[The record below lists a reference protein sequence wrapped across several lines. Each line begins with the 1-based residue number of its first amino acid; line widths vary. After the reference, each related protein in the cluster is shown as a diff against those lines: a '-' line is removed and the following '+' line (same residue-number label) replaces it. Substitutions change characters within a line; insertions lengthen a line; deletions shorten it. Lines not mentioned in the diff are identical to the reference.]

1 MCENVNLTLNF
12 FESRNTNVIS
22 SLLDLNDNVVET
34 LSETEF
40 KWVAGNSLR
49 AHGGF
54 VKKISGDDNFKAYIL
69 PNVAKLSFE
78 KLKVSDIKNNDDEF
92 DVSGNNTELTFR
104 LEDKEVVYRLCAE
117 SILDVENELPDN
129 DEEQVEEEEEINRG
143 LEGTENANA
152 NQVIQEVNEN
162 ENEDVPANANAD
174 ADADADADENE
185 NVDVPANAEGDAN
198 ANAEANAEANA
209 NANAEGDTA
218 GEVEKPKGLLERV
231 TDFVNTNLSGKEK
244 EEEKKTG
251 PLESPEL
258 KEMSFPNLNGLNGAQ
273 NNNAVPPQEMNATN
287 NQQSQMPASNNQQSQ
302 LPASNNQQLQMPA
315 SNNQQSQLPA
325 SNNQQLQL
333 PPFKVPEQA
342 MNVPTG
348 QTTDPNP
355 SQPAMPNPAMPP
367 AMPPAMAPAMAPAM
381 PPAMP
386 PAMAGGNYYENSIK
400 ENFQIGN
407 ARTNRNKSRKKR
419 VKRGTSLSKRG
430 KRNVKVL

>member
-209 NANAEGDTA
+209 DAEVDA
-218 GEVEKPKGLLERV
+218 EGEVEKPKGLLERV

>member
-40 KWVAGNSLR
+40 KWVGGNSLR

-129 DEEQVEEEEEINRG
+129 DEEQVEEEAEINRG
-143 LEGTENANA
+143 LEGAENANA

-162 ENEDVPANANAD
+162 ENVDVPAEAEADVPAEAEGEAD
-174 ADADADADENE
+174 ANENE
-185 NVDVPANAEGDAN
+185 NVDVPAK
-198 ANAEANAEANA
+198 AEANAE
-209 NANAEGDTA
+209 

-231 TDFVNTNLSGKEK
+231 TDFVNTNLSGKE
-244 EEEKKTG
+244 EEKKTG
-251 PLESPEL
+251 PLLESPEL
-258 KEMSFPNLNGLNGAQ
+258 KKMSFPNLNGLNGAQ
-273 NNNAVPPQEMNATN
+273 NNNAVPAQEMNAKN
-287 NQQSQMPASNNQQSQ
+287 NQQSQGPASNNQQSQ
-302 LPASNNQQLQMPA
+302 V
-315 SNNQQSQLPA
+315 
-325 SNNQQLQL
+325 

-355 SQPAMPNPAMPP
+355 SQPAMPNPAMPNSAMPNP
-367 AMPPAMAPAMAPAM
+367 AMPLAMPNSAM
-381 PPAMP
+381 PPT
-386 PAMAGGNYYENSIK
+386 MAGGNYYENSIK

-419 VKRGTSLSKRG
+419 VKRGTLSKRG
-430 KRNVKVL
+430 KKM

>member
-129 DEEQVEEEEEINRG
+129 DEEQVEEEAEINRG
-143 LEGTENANA
+143 LEGAENANA

-162 ENEDVPANANAD
+162 ENVDVPANENENVD
-174 ADADADADENE
+174 VPADENE
-185 NVDVPANAEGDAN
+185 NVDVPANAD
-198 ANAEANAEANA
+198 
-209 NANAEGDTA
+209 AEGDTA
-218 GEVEKPKGLLERV
+218 GAEGEANADADAEGEVEKPKGLLERV

-430 KRNVKVL
+430 GKNVKVL

>member
-40 KWVAGNSLR
+40 KWIAGNSLR

-129 DEEQVEEEEEINRG
+129 DEEQVEEEAEINRG
-143 LEGTENANA
+143 LEGAENANA

-162 ENEDVPANANAD
+162 ENEDVANVD
-174 ADADADADENE
+174 VPADENE
-185 NVDVPANAEGDAN
+185 NVDVPAEAEK
-198 ANAEANAEANA
+198 E
-209 NANAEGDTA
+209 
-218 GEVEKPKGLLERV
+218 PKGIFEKAAEYV
-231 TDFVNTNLSGKEK
+231 KNNLSPKK
-244 EEEKKTG
+244 EEEEEEEENTG
-251 PLESPEL
+251 LLLESPKLGNMSLPPLNEF
-258 KEMSFPNLNGLNGAQ
+258 KVSQEM
-273 NNNAVPPQEMNATN
+273 NAVPANAPAMPPQEMNAVPANAPTMN
-287 NQQSQMPASNNQQSQ
+287 AQGMNAVPANAPAMNAQGMNAQGMNAQGMTASNNQQSQ
-302 LPASNNQQLQMPA
+302 MLPS
-315 SNNQQSQLPA
+315 
-325 SNNQQLQL
+325 
-333 PPFKVPEQA
+333 KVPEPA
-342 MNVPTG
+342 MNVPIE
-348 QTTDPNP
+348 QTNEQNP
-355 SQPAMPNPAMPP
+355 SQPT
-367 AMPPAMAPAMAPAM
+367 MA
-381 PPAMP
+381 

-407 ARTNRNKSRKKR
+407 ARTNRNKSKKKKVR
-419 VKRGTSLSKRG
+419 RGTSLSKKGRTG
-430 KRNVKVL
+430 VKVL